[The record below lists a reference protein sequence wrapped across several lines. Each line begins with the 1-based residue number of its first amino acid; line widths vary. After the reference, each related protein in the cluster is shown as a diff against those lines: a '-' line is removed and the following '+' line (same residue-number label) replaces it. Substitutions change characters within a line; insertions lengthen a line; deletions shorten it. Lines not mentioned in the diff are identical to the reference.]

1 MSKLVL
7 KTEVEA
13 PAGVVWQGLRHF
25 SSAASWHPFIEPGC
39 ECDEAARV
47 MVYRLRKSP
56 LPIEECSIE
65 IRVDDAGAGA
75 STVSWTGLFTVSSE
89 HEMVAVKELQR
100 ILHGGI
106 SQIEALFGGGKRT

>member
-7 KTEVEA
+7 KTEVDA
-13 PAGVVWQGLRHF
+13 PPGVVWQTLRHI
-25 SSAASWHPFIEPGC
+25 SAAASWHPFVEPGC
-39 ECDEAARV
+39 QCDDASRV
-47 MVYRLRKSP
+47 MVCHLRKSP

-75 STVSWTGLFTVSSE
+75 STVSWTGRFSASIE